1 MLLLLQVHKT
11 LGMFDALLTLHT
23 QVGTVTSSLKGAAAG
38 VGSVSGLPM
47 CGA

>member
-23 QVGTVTSSLKGAAAG
+23 QVGTVAAALKGAAAG
-38 VGSVSGLPM
+38 M
-47 CGA
+47 